1 MDDSNS
7 ENIFFVFKDK
17 ENENENENENSIDDE
32 LLMQDLLDEFNM
44 NFEQEED
51 QDQEPNFFVLLDNKT
66 FQRYNVNELL
76 KICDYYGLI
85 KYIKLAKYKKPEII
99 HSILLFEKDESNR
112 EIVEKRYKM
121 WNYMSEL
128 AKDKLM
134 KKYIIWN

>member
-7 ENIFFVFKDK
+7 ENIFFVFKEE
-17 ENENENENENSIDDE
+17 ENETENSIDDE

-44 NFEQEED
+44 NFEEED
-51 QDQEPNFFVLLDNKT
+51 QETNFFVLLDNKT